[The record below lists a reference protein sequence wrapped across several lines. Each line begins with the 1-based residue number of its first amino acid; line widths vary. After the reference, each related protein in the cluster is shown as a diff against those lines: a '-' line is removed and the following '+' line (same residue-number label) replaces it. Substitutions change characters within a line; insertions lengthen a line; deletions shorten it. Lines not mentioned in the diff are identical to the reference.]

1 MKLRYDRNSEH
12 GRRALSQL
20 AGGYYGVLW
29 GILGDLDYM
38 NKALDLPLGLV
49 PFAAAK
55 ALAHYRGQI
64 SELAL
69 DGGMFNGLPM
79 NGNYGKVAP
88 NAPCLRIRISR
99 HGSCPWI
106 GCTQSIWV
114 MTNKHTGA
122 CYP

>member
-29 GILGDLDYM
+29 GILGDL
-38 NKALDLPLGLV
+38 
-49 PFAAAK
+49 AAK